1 MIIEALWQ
9 RLKDNGVFIF
19 VEPGSPKGFRFVNS
33 FRDWI
38 VAKDRTEA
46 SIVAPC
52 PHHKECP
59 LATHP
64 NNWCHFS
71 QMT

>member
-1 MIIEALWQ
+1 MIVEALWH
-9 RLKDNGVFIF
+9 RLKENGVFLM
-19 VEPGSPKGFRFVNS
+19 VEPGSPKGYRFINS

-46 SIVAPC
+46 SIIGPC

-59 LATHP
+59 MAKHP
-64 NNWCHFS
+64 D
-71 QMT
+71 